1 MHRFLYIDNDRN
13 IYFHTGLAAET
24 LAGDQL
30 TTRADQGDSY
40 EMERWVLLMVALPLA
55 SALLGHLLA
64 DTFGRQVARLSI
76 ALSLGAFV
84 VSVAL
89 LIEMLGGGP
98 AGVLALANGWG
109 LLLLDPLSSLMA
121 VVVSG
126 ISLIVHLFAR
136 RYMAEESGYARFF
149 VLLDL
154 MTAALLV
161 MVSAGDLITL
171 LVAWHLVGVLLYFL
185 LGQDVQSP
193 TAYRYAFWTLLTY
206 RVGDLPLVLAAGLL
220 FRAYGTWSLPEIF
233 AAMGADTP
241 AQILGLPVPE
251 VVGGLIALSA
261 FARSAQFLLH
271 TWLPYTM
278 GGPTPVSALMHAGIV
293 NAGGFLINRFAPVFV
308 HTGEVLHWVFLM
320 GLVTAVIGSV
330 LMLSQHDVKKALG
343 YSTMGQMGFMIMECG
358 VGAFSLAIYHLI
370 AHGVFKGTLFL
381 GAGGVIGEA
390 RRDDGVPKHDLYTF
404 VVERRPVRQRRPWL
418 LMAAVTLAVPAV
430 ILFLSHYLVE
440 HGFIYRQGAVVLLFF
455 GWITGAQ
462 LIFATYRMRTENLAR
477 LLTLILVS
485 FTVVVLG
492 YTLISHAFDLFLYPD
507 PVLRAGINAAA
518 GIEVAWFDTLV
529 ALVTVV
535 IVLGWLFTYYAEQR
549 RGRGRDWLA
558 GLRRRSYRAISRELF
573 VSDLYGWVSRRLL
586 AGAERLNLWLRWS

>member
-1 MHRFLYIDNDRN
+1 MLI
-13 IYFHTGLAAET
+13 IIG
-24 LAGDQL
+24 
-30 TTRADQGDSY
+30 
-40 EMERWVLLMVALPLA
+40 LPLV
-55 SALLGHLLA
+55 SALLTHLLA
-64 DTFGRQVARLSI
+64 GVLGRPVARLSS
-76 ALSLGAFV
+76 ALSLATFAVALILLSGKLGGDADSV
-84 VSVAL
+84 VSL
-89 LIEMLGGGP
+89 SDH
-98 AGVLALANGWG
+98 WG

-126 ISLIVHLFAR
+126 ISLIVHLFSQ
-136 RYMAEESGYARFF
+136 RYMAEEPGYARFY

-154 MTAALLV
+154 MTAALLL

-171 LVAWHLVGVLLYFL
+171 LIAWHLIGVLLYFL
-185 LGQDVQSP
+185 LGQDIRRPS
-193 TAYRYAFWTLLTY
+193 AYRYGFWTLLTY
-206 RVGDLPLVLAAGLL
+206 RIGDLPLVLAAGLL

-233 AAMGADTP
+233 AAMETAPP
-241 AQILGLPVPE
+241 ALVLGMPLPA
-251 VVGGLIALSA
+251 VVAGLIALSA

-293 NAGGFLINRFAPVFV
+293 NAGGFLINRFAPLFV
-308 HTGEVLHWVFLM
+308 HTGDVLHWVFLT

-330 LMLSQHDVKKALG
+330 MMLAQHDVKKALG

-358 VGAFSLAIYHLI
+358 VGAFSLAVYHLI

-404 VVERRPVRQRRPWL
+404 VVQRRPGRQRRPWL
-418 LMAAVTLAVPAV
+418 LMAAITLAVPAL
-430 ILFLSHYLVE
+430 ILLLSHYLVE
-440 HGFIYRQGAVVLLFF
+440 EAFFHHQGAVVLLFF

-477 LLTLILVS
+477 LFTLILVS

-492 YTLISHAFDLFLYPD
+492 YTLISHAFELFLYPD
-507 PVLRAGINAAA
+507 PALRARIYSAA
-518 GIEVAWFDTLV
+518 GIEVLWFDTLV
-529 ALVTVV
+529 VLMTAI
-535 IVLGWLFTYYAEQR
+535 IVLGWLFTYYAEQSR
-549 RGRGRDWLA
+549 KRGRDWLA
-558 GLRRRSYRAISRELF
+558 GLRRLSYRMISRELF
-573 VSDLYGWVSRRLL
+573 ILDLYAWLARRML